1 MAGLDAAPLPE
12 VEFVFEGPG
21 GGGWRPVHVFI
32 KEGMSTLYEASLIL
46 ANRSTDAVIDEVLE
60 KPVSLEIRRAHITRA
75 LRGIVW
81 RVEDLGST
89 GGYRFARVVVV
100 PTLRALE
107 QRVNSRV
114 WQDVNVPTII
124 QDVLKEAGIYQ
135 GDAGLDYPGSLDELP
150 PREYCVQYRESDL
163 DFVRRLLEEEGVP
176 FFFRHDGATETW
188 CLAEDGHRWED
199 VPTLDD
205 GAVQIMDAG
214 MATHGAESVDWFDW
228 HRELR
233 PTGVAL
239 RDFDFTHP
247 RAFIDFTPRHPG
259 DGGDRPVYDYPAGF
273 TLGVYDEDAHAY
285 RPHHGARRARVRH
298 EENLSPAKLGAGRS
312 NITGFSP
319 GRAYALQGHLR
330 GDLDQRYLVLTVE
343 HHGAA
348 WGDIPDD
355 VRNSEHVRAITRAM
369 DESFASEPTS
379 GGDRVT
385 QRYWNRFVVVA
396 ADVPWRPARTVPRA
410 LVHGPQTAT
419 VMAGPGEDEEIYTDF
434 HGRVLVG
441 FHWDRR
447 DLRPGGQRPMKAS
460 CWVRVAQAWA
470 GAAWGSM
477 FIPRV
482 GMEVV
487 VHFLEGDPDRPLV
500 TGCVYNGENAVPYP
514 LPAEKT
520 KSTLKTSSS
529 KGGQGFNELR
539 IEDLADNEQIFVH
552 AQRDYDT
559 VVRRNQT
566 LVVGN
571 DRTKTVQANE
581 MITVQ
586 KDRMANIEQN
596 DSLEIEGNYAF
607 AVHGGV
613 GAALRVDT
621 NYTLNADKSIAL
633 KVGDSQIVLTP
644 DHITLDAKTIHV
656 IGGSLVNINGGLV
669 KINCG
674 DGGTNDAVGSQQTAT
689 AAALQLQG
697 TPGGILQKLKDA
709 INPAEL
715 AEKVGGLVDKTLQRL
730 GVPDRVR
737 ERITSL
743 AKNTVTEVA
752 TALKEGRRP
761 NFSKIAEQAI
771 TDGVGMIVDA
781 GFKSIE
787 NNPKVKSNPL
797 LAGAV
802 KELKAVTKT
811 SATYGVL
818 VAADLREGL
827 ARDPFFSVLQARHG
841 EAVSGLLKNV
851 ASTVATQNIQR
862 WVDRRG
868 LPPWAKKLADQAIRQ
883 ADKAIGQQ
891 IDRLLLPG
899 N

>member
-1 MAGLDAAPLPE
+1 MAGLDAAPVPE

-21 GGGWRPVHVFI
+21 GGGWRPVHLFLR
-32 KEGMSTLYEASLIL
+32 EGMSTLYEASVVL
-46 ANRSTDAVIDEVLE
+46 ANRATDAVIDEVLE
-60 KPVSLEIRRAHITRA
+60 RPVSVELRRGHVNRS
-75 LRGIVW
+75 LKGIVW

-89 GGYRFARVVVV
+89 GGYRFARVVIV
-100 PTLRALE
+100 PVLRTLE
-107 QRVNSRV
+107 HRVNSRI
-114 WQDVNVPTII
+114 WQEVNTIAI
-124 QDVLKEAGIYQ
+124 VQDVLKDAGIYQ
-135 GDAGLDYPGSLDELP
+135 GDAGFDYPGSLDALP

-176 FFFRHDGATETW
+176 FFFRHDGAAETW

-205 GAVQIMDAG
+205 GAVQVLDAG
-214 MATHGAESVDWFDW
+214 MGTHGAESFDWFDW
-228 HRELR
+228 QRELR
-233 PTGVAL
+233 PTGVTL

-247 RAFIDFTPRHPG
+247 RAFIDFTPRYPG
-259 DGGDRPVYDYPAGF
+259 EGGPRGVYDYPAGF
-273 TLGVYDEDAHAY
+273 LLGVYDEDAHAY

-298 EENLSPAKLGAGRS
+298 EENLSPTKLGAGRG
-312 NITGFSP
+312 NITGLSP
-319 GRAYALQGHLR
+319 GRVYSLQGHQR
-330 GDLDQRYLVLTVE
+330 SELDQRYLVLAVE

-355 VRNSEHVRAITRAM
+355 IRNSEHVRQITASM
-369 DESFASEPTS
+369 DETFTSTSAS
-379 GGDRVT
+379 GGSSVA
-385 QRYWNRFVVVA
+385 QRYWNRFVVVSA
-396 ADVPWRPARTVPRA
+396 TVAWRPPRGVSKA
-410 LVHGPQTAT
+410 TVHGPQTAT
-419 VMAGPGEDEEIYTDF
+419 VIAGPGEDEEICTDF
-434 HGRVLVG
+434 HGRVLVR
-441 FHWDRR
+441 FHWDRPE
-447 DLRPGGQRPMKAS
+447 LRPGPQRAMKSS

-470 GAAWGSM
+470 GAAWGAM

-487 VHFLEGDPDRPLV
+487 VHFLEGDPDRPLI

-520 KSTLKTSSS
+520 KSTIKTSSS

-539 IEDLADNEQIFVH
+539 IEDLAGNEQLFVH

-571 DRTKTVQANE
+571 DRTKTIQANE
-581 MITVQ
+581 MVTVQ
-586 KDRMANIEQN
+586 KDRISNIEQN

-633 KVGDSQIVLTP
+633 KVGDSKLVMTP
-644 DHITLDAKTIHV
+644 DHITLDAKTIHL
-656 IGGSLVNINGGLV
+656 IGASLVNLNGGLV

-674 DGGTNDAVGSQQTAT
+674 DSGTGDQVGSQQTQT

-697 TPGGILQKLKDA
+697 TAGGVLQKIKDA
-709 INPAEL
+709 INPAQL
-715 AEKVGGLVDKTLQRL
+715 ADKVGGLVDKTLTKL
-730 GVPDRVR
+730 GVPERVR
-737 ERITSL
+737 ERITAL
-743 AKNTVTEVA
+743 AKGTVTEIA

-761 NFSKIAEQAI
+761 NFAKLAEQAI
-771 TDGVGMIVDA
+771 TDGVGLIVDA
-781 GFKSIE
+781 GFKSLE

-802 KELKAVTKT
+802 KELKGITKD
-811 SATYGVL
+811 SVTYGVL
-818 VAADLREGL
+818 VAADLREGM

-851 ASTVATQNIQR
+851 ASTVAVQKIQG

-883 ADKAIGQQ
+883 ADKAIGHE
-891 IDRLLLPG
+891 IDKLLLPG
-899 N
+899 G